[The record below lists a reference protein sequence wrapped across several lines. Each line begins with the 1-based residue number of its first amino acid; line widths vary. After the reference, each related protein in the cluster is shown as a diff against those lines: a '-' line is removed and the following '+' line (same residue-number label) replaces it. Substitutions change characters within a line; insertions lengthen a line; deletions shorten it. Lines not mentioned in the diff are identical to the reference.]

1 MRPISTTRSVRDGFG
16 GDLTL
21 NFQIKSN
28 LRDAFAGQAD
38 FICGKNHGRAMWYE
52 SELRNSTKIKFIPYF
67 GGELATAATAGQ
79 IAVDGGGDQQR
90 EAAGSERTIRR
101 PKKAEQVTRGRRVSE
116 KFPKFD
122 PSVYIT

>member
-1 MRPISTTRSVRDGFG
+1 MRPISTIRSVRDEFG

-28 LRDAFAGQAD
+28 LRDAFAGQDD
-38 FICGKNHGRAMWYE
+38 FIRGKNHGKAMCYE

-79 IAVDGGGDQQR
+79 IAVDGGGDQRR
-90 EAAGSERTIRR
+90 EVAGGEKTIRR
-101 PKKAEQVTRGRRVSE
+101 PEEAEQVTRG
-116 KFPKFD
+116 
-122 PSVYIT
+122 